1 MWIVKMR
8 YLHQDYH
15 EELDSKTLFTLNPLL
30 GKLIE
35 QAENVSGEW
44 NGDESGT
51 LEDRAHI
58 ADDIVLAATE
68 LQDLIA
74 QLENEDY

>member
-1 MWIVKMR
+1 MR
-8 YLHQDYH
+8 YLRQDYH
-15 EELDSKTLFTLNPLL
+15 EELELKTVQQINVYLA
-30 GKLIE
+30 KLIDE
-35 QAENVSGEW
+35 AEKVSGEW

-58 ADDIVLAATE
+58 ADDIVLAGTE

-74 QLENEDY
+74 SLENEDY